1 MKTAILGRN
10 TALIAYAPFVGF
22 LIAFFINKDENHAF
36 ATWHIKNMFGL
47 FLLFI
52 VSLIVQARVNI
63 VAGDILWLLC
73 VLVWIYSWA
82 MAYFNHKKSI
92 PVLSDKFQS
101 WFTFLD

>member
-1 MKTAILGRN
+1 MKNAIPGRT

-22 LIAFFINKDENHAF
+22 LIAFFINKDDNHAF

-52 VSLIVQARVNI
+52 VSLIVQAQVNI
-63 VAGDILWLLC
+63 VAGDILWFLC
-73 VLVWIYSWA
+73 LLVWIYSGM